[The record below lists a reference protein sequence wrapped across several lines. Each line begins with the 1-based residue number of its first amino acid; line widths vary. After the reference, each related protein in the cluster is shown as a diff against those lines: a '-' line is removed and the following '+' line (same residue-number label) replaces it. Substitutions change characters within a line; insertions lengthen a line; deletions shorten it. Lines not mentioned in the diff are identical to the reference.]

1 MLLLTYFGNS
11 TDFFDEAFASSGGF
25 DPDIVSTS
33 STEIVLRNPDTGFL
47 VTFRGTGL
55 PLNPSTTL
63 TGTVTQ
69 LIIDDDSGNP
79 VATFT
84 GISWT
89 LAAIAAALD
98 ASVEN
103 GDDAPLNAL
112 LSLQEVRVEG
122 FPANA
127 PISAQFDGITSRAT
141 IYGTP
146 FQDTLGGGTNND
158 YINPGPSTEGEN
170 IFGSGGSDLIDFT
183 DHSPFAW
190 AWLSYEELAGPV
202 NVLLNGQTDTG
213 RVEKPGFVTDT
224 IIAVN
229 NVLRADGLTIVGTGA
244 GDTFTVDSGP
254 GGWSSYNGRGGN
266 DTFNVTLSQGS
277 TVRLDYRD
285 GNAAGINVN
294 LATGTASDGLGGTDT
309 LNITHQGGQLEV
321 RGTDQSDIFTG
332 TDARERFIPRG
343 GNDVINAGGGFDV
356 VRYDQD
362 MPFFDGLFVS
372 IVGGTITGSMT
383 GNGPLGPFIQD
394 FTHQISGVE
403 GVRGT
408 SLNDTM
414 QGSAADEYFQGN
426 DGNDL
431 LEGGGGNDTLE
442 GNEGS
447 DSLVGGDGNDR
458 LEGGEGNDTLR
469 GGAGNDSLY
478 GREGD
483 DLIDPGDNTGS
494 DWVRPGEGNDT
505 VLAGGVQT
513 GYLALN
519 HSSIADQTGFAV
531 TVDMNDAQG
540 RGFVDKGTFGTTIIE
555 AVNTPLLADG
565 MEIWGSEL
573 DDTFAITLNPNAFL
587 GLFGGRGNDSYT
599 IAGAGGRSIVRL
611 NFQESN
617 SFEPAEQGLVANL
630 GTGVIANDGFGG
642 QDTLVRTGDIR
653 IELRGT
659 HLADSM
665 TGSAGNDRFIG
676 GGGNDSIDGQEG
688 FDLIRF
694 DRNELNAGVQVNLGT
709 GRATGVWDGADFT
722 QTLSNIEG
730 VRGTRNFDDRI
741 FGALQA
747 EFLDGQGG
755 TDEYLEG
762 LGGNDRIFGD
772 GPLAWYYDAAVANQV
787 YRLYQATLDRAPD
800 VAGHADWA
808 GRIGT
813 GDTPLSGAAAG
824 FVGSREFQNVYG
836 ALDNAA
842 FVELLYQNVLGR
854 PSDPGGRQTW
864 LDALAGGA
872 SRADVVLGFSESRE
886 FVNATT
892 QAANAYAFNSDPA
905 NWTDEVFR
913 MYQAT
918 LGRDPDA
925 PGLLDWAENLGS
937 GRFTLTDVAGGFVGS
952 REFQNVYGALDNQQ
966 FVELLYQNVLGRAS
980 TPQER
985 QGWLDA
991 LAGGASRA
999 DIVVG
1004 FSESREFTLA
1014 TTGALKDWVRAL
1026 GTHDSLLG
1034 GAGDNTLAG
1043 GMFADVFVFNP
1054 VDGGNSTVLDL
1065 EAWDLID
1072 VAGFGYADGA
1082 EVRSHLSQQGAHVIL
1097 ADQGT
1102 TVTFQNT
1109 ALAEITDDMFIGL
1122 TGGGGEGSGGSLG
1135 L

>member
-1 MLLLTYFGNS
+1 LKELEELVSGEFRLSRGGLGEVIRDPSFDVLPDGRIITTYWGRDAFSQLQLMVQRGDPATGTTEELYTLTS
-11 TDFFDEAFASSGGF
+11 ETDPFLTGFSFNRVGYNDASVVVLPDGGF
-25 DPDIVSTS
+25 VVGYIAWVRAQ
-33 STEIVLRNPDTGFL
+33 VTGFFYDAQVRL
-47 VTFRGTGL
+47 QYFDAAGA
-55 PLNPSTTL
+55 PL
-63 TGTVTQ
+63 
-69 LIIDDDSGNP
+69 GNP
-79 VATFT
+79 VV
-84 GISWT
+84 
-89 LAAIAAALD
+89 
-98 ASVEN
+98 ASE
-103 GDDAPLNAL
+103 
-112 LSLQEVRVEG
+112 
-122 FPANA
+122 
-127 PISAQFDGITSRAT
+127 SRDNL
-141 IYGTP
+141 IPEDMMLHG
-146 FQDTLGGGTNND
+146 
-158 YINPGPSTEGEN
+158 
-170 IFGSGGSDLIDFT
+170 FGSGVLVSYKPPVAGSTATGHVYDGAGNLLGDTGLFEPRTRSTVEAVDMGGGRLLVAWADTAGQLQTQAINANGSSVAPPKVVSDLALDGIAGRQSIEMRSLSDGTAMVLFAGRTGIDLPR
-183 DHSPFAW
+183 S
-190 AWLSYEELAGPV
+190 LY
-202 NVLLNGQTDTG
+202 LL
-213 RVEKPGFVTDT
+213 
-224 IIAVN
+224 
-229 NVLRADGLTIVGTGA
+229 
-244 GDTFTVDSGP
+244 
-254 GGWSSYNGRGGN
+254 
-266 DTFNVTLSQGS
+266 
-277 TVRLDYRD
+277 RLDRD
-285 GNAAGINVN
+285 GNAVGAPVELISGTGEAFGALELGFADGDQDDSRYDVVETGNGL
-294 LATGTASDGLGGTDT
+294 LAVAFQADSDSQGDEYDVYVGFFRPDGTRIVEPERVTGNILRDQSHPILELLPDGRVAMSFYDQRPPQLGGRNELRALTIEVPANALPEGVRQTGGPEDET
-309 LNITHQGGQLEV
+309 L
-321 RGTDQSDIFTG
+321 S
-332 TDARERFIPRG
+332 
-343 GNDVINAGGGFDV
+343 GGGGAD
-356 VRYDQD
+356 
-362 MPFFDGLFVS
+362 
-372 IVGGTITGSMT
+372 TITG
-383 GNGPLGPFIQD
+383 
-394 FTHQISGVE
+394 
-403 GVRGT
+403 
-408 SLNDTM
+408 
-414 QGSAADEYFQGN
+414 
-426 DGNDL
+426 
-431 LEGGGGNDTLE
+431 GGGADTLT
-442 GNEGS
+442 
-447 DSLVGGDGNDR
+447 GGP
-458 LEGGEGNDTLR
+458 
-469 GGAGNDSLY
+469 
-478 GREGD
+478 GD
-483 DLIDPGDNTGS
+483 DL
-494 DWVRPGEGNDT
+494 
-505 VLAGGVQT
+505 
-513 GYLALN
+513 
-519 HSSIADQTGFAV
+519 
-531 TVDMNDAQG
+531 
-540 RGFVDKGTFGTTIIE
+540 
-555 AVNTPLLADG
+555 
-565 MEIWGSEL
+565 
-573 DDTFAITLNPNAFL
+573 
-587 GLFGGRGNDSYT
+587 LFGDS
-599 IAGAGGRSIVRL
+599 
-611 NFQESN
+611 
-617 SFEPAEQGLVANL
+617 
-630 GTGVIANDGFGG
+630 
-642 QDTLVRTGDIR
+642 
-653 IELRGT
+653 
-659 HLADSM
+659 
-665 TGSAGNDRFIG
+665 
-676 GGGNDSIDGQEG
+676 
-688 FDLIRF
+688 
-694 DRNELNAGVQVNLGT
+694 
-709 GRATGVWDGADFT
+709 
-722 QTLSNIEG
+722 
-730 VRGTRNFDDRI
+730 
-741 FGALQA
+741 
-747 EFLDGQGG
+747 
-755 TDEYLEG
+755 
-762 LGGNDRIFGD
+762 
-772 GPLAWYYDAAVANQV
+772 PLAWYYGAAVANQV

-1122 TGGGGEGSGGSLG
+1122 TGGGGSLG